1 MAGFN
6 RFGGGMN
13 MQNMIKQAQKMQAE
27 MERKNQELAE
37 TELVGAS
44 GGGMVEVVITG
55 KNQIRAVR
63 IKKEAVDPDDVE
75 MLEDLVMAAIKD
87 AILIIE
93 KVKFEELLEPDSTK
107 SEVINVFLAIL
118 ELLKQQVISIHQ
130 EGSFDEIEITKNEE
144 KSQEATGVKNEWF
157 DIGK

>member
-63 IKKEAVDPDDVE
+63 IKKE
-75 MLEDLVMAAIKD
+75 
-87 AILIIE
+87 
-93 KVKFEELLEPDSTK
+93 
-107 SEVINVFLAIL
+107 
-118 ELLKQQVISIHQ
+118 
-130 EGSFDEIEITKNEE
+130 E
-144 KSQEATGVKNEWF
+144 KSRRKKAGT
-157 DIGK
+157 

>member
-13 MQNMIKQAQKMQAE
+13 MQNMLKQAQKMQAE
-27 MERKNQELAE
+27 MERKNQELAQ

-55 KNQIRAVR
+55 KNQIKAVR

-75 MLEDLVMAAIKD
+75 MLEDLVMAAIQDAQSKAEQLSKD
-87 AILIIE
+87 TLGAL
-93 KVKFEELLEPDSTK
+93 S
-107 SEVINVFLAIL
+107 
-118 ELLKQQVISIHQ
+118 
-130 EGSFDEIEITKNEE
+130 GM
-144 KSQEATGVKNEWF
+144 
-157 DIGK
+157 